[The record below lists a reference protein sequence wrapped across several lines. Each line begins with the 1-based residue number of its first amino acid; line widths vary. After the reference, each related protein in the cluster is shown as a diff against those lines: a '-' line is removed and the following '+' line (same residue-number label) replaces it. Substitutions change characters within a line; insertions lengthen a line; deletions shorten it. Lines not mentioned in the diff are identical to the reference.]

1 MSSKDGEEECLMLSS
16 SDNIK
21 LTPYSDANDVDDQH
35 LSHFVQNIKQIQK
48 HQWKKVILFFT
59 QFS

>member
-21 LTPYSDANDVDDQH
+21 LTPCSDANDVDDQH
-35 LSHFVQNIKQIQK
+35 LSHFVQNIK
-48 HQWKKVILFFT
+48 
-59 QFS
+59 

>member
-21 LTPYSDANDVDDQH
+21 LTPYSDANNVNDKR
-35 LSHFVQNIKQIQK
+35 LSHFVQNIK
-48 HQWKKVILFFT
+48 
-59 QFS
+59 

>member
-21 LTPYSDANDVDDQH
+21 LTPYSDPNDVDDQH
-35 LSHFVQNIKQIQK
+35 LSHFVQNIK
-48 HQWKKVILFFT
+48 
-59 QFS
+59 